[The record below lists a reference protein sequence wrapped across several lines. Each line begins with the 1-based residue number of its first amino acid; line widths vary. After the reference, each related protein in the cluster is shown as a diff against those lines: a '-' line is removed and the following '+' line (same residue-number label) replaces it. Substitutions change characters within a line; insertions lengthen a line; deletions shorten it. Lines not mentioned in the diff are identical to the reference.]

1 MGLYRRLAR
10 SKRGMST
17 IFGGLFFVILIL
29 MGFNLMLWGF
39 IQQDAYNSV
48 IAQMNQGDQAAIS
61 ENLIPQN
68 PGASNFV
75 NGSSPTFQILLNNL
89 GGSSVSL
96 VRIYITNVTS
106 SISATVNCGPCIVNP
121 APQTGYSF
129 TNANIPVGCIYTSPT
144 CKVTVSGIGFLNDGR
159 AYKVVLA
166 SGRGRLFSFFYP
178 WPVSTVQPNTN
189 IFSTNIGP
197 LSIFFDF
204 ASFQFTKDAQT
215 IPTGAWVMP
224 TNQPVVIWVKV
235 SNVDPNYDIK
245 LRVESSLLF
254 QSYSAGGIGASTPFF
269 IVGPNSVYPGPP
281 TNVTAYNQSTNPYI
295 LPHATSSGPG
305 PAQWVKFAAATQGSN
320 TLQKFPNSDN
330 TWIVFIG
337 FFYNYNG
344 NLLGQTIPFV
354 AAKTCVAY
362 PAASCYA

>member
-29 MGFNLMLWGF
+29 MGFNLMLWVF
-39 IQQDAYNSV
+39 VQQDAYNS
-48 IAQMNQGDQAAIS
+48 INSQMGQRDQVAIS
-61 ENLIPQN
+61 ENLVPQN

-75 NGSSPTFQILLNNL
+75 NGSTPTFQILLKNL
-89 GGSSVSL
+89 GGSGVSIN
-96 VRIYITNVTS
+96 RIYVTNVTS
-106 SISATVNCGPCIVNP
+106 SVSAVTNCAPCTVDP

-166 SGRGRLFSFFYP
+166 SGRGRLFSFYYP
-178 WPVSTVQPNTN
+178 WPISSIQPNTN

-204 ASFQFTKDAQT
+204 SSFQFTTGSQT
-215 IPTGAWVMP
+215 TTSGAWVMP
-224 TNQPVVIWVKV
+224 SNTNVVIWVKV
-235 SNVDPNYDIK
+235 SNVDPNYDVT

-254 QSYSAGGIGASTPFF
+254 QPYSAGGI
-269 IVGPNSVYPGPP
+269 
-281 TNVTAYNQSTNPYI
+281 
-295 LPHATSSGPG
+295 
-305 PAQWVKFAAATQGSN
+305 
-320 TLQKFPNSDN
+320 
-330 TWIVFIG
+330 
-337 FFYNYNG
+337 
-344 NLLGQTIPFV
+344 
-354 AAKTCVAY
+354 
-362 PAASCYA
+362 